1 MSVSLK
7 ALEGRLD
14 KKVFNQ
20 KAFKQADRIERI
32 MMVMVAGPKGAYL
45 LTEAE
50 QEYAC
55 LLEDAY
61 TLIKEQ
67 RSQSIATKMMRDRL
81 AKDSH
86 RRISALQ
93 VMRDAVNLYGRF
105 EKVHRPIQRSIVRE
119 NLLDRIKI
127 CESEVDQAEDKMRP
141 EWEKLLQ
148 KYWKQLAELDTLD
161 KIEEAG
167 DIDNTLPKITLTSN
181 PSVLMDQMAED
192 IESEDV

>member
-1 MSVSLK
+1 MK
-7 ALEGRLD
+7 TLEGRLD
-14 KKVFNQ
+14 KKLFNK

-67 RSQSIATKMMRDRL
+67 RSQSIAAKMMRDRL
-81 AKDSH
+81 KKDTH
-86 RRISALQ
+86 RRYSALQ

-105 EKVHRPIQRSIVRE
+105 ENVHRPIQRSIVRE
-119 NLLDRIKI
+119 NLLERIKV
-127 CESEVDQAEDKMRP
+127 CEFKIEEAEEKEQP
-141 EWEKLLQ
+141 VWEKLLQ
-148 KYWKQLAELDTLD
+148 KYWEQLANLDTLD
-161 KIEEAG
+161 KVEDAAE
-167 DIDNTLPKITLTSN
+167 IDNTLPKITLTAN

-192 IESEDV
+192 IDSEEL